1 MTSATGTKT
10 RTATAQDLLVPKPT
24 ASPDHGLLTG
34 NSTGNGQQHLPPLPA
49 DLDESLLRLK
59 MPHARRTA
67 PELLAEAKQQGW
79 DHAEFLRRVL
89 GEEVMGRDE
98 ATRASRVRAARFAP
112 NAKSFASW
120 KPELSS
126 IDTDVQQAL
135 IALGWARRKETL
147 VLAGPSGTGK
157 SHLAGALS
165 RHAIECDMRVSWT
178 TLETLGDLLTQAK
191 IDGTVTRTIAK
202 ICRADMVVIDDIGV
216 LPVEPAQAEAFY
228 RIIDCAYERRSIL
241 LTSNTHPSKAHMF
254 ERTCVRRRRNLTG
267 SAIEARGVPAIP
279 AGVPRVRCGGRA
291 IPISRG
297 IRSLRACA
305 RRRRSRG

>member
-1 MTSATGTKT
+1 MTSATRT

-24 ASPDHGLLTG
+24 AGGEEFAANRS
-34 NSTGNGQQHLPPLPA
+34 GNGQEHLPPLPA
-49 DLDESLLRLK
+49 ELDDSLSRLK
-59 MPHARRTA
+59 MPHARRCA

-126 IDTDVQQAL
+126 IDTEVQQAL
-135 IALGWARRKETL
+135 IALRWAHRKETL
-147 VLAGPSGTGK
+147 VLVGPSGTGK

-165 RHAIECDMRVSWT
+165 RHAIESDMKVSWN

-228 RIIDCAYERRSIL
+228 RIIDCAYERRAII
-241 LTSNTHPSKAHMF
+241 LTSNTHPSGFDSIMPKTMATAAIDRLMHHAHLIVTSGDSF
-254 ERTCVRRRRNLTG
+254 RF
-267 SAIEARGVPAIP
+267 IEAKNGGGVTP
-279 AGVPRVRCGGRA
+279 
-291 IPISRG
+291 
-297 IRSLRACA
+297 LTD
-305 RRRRSRG
+305 